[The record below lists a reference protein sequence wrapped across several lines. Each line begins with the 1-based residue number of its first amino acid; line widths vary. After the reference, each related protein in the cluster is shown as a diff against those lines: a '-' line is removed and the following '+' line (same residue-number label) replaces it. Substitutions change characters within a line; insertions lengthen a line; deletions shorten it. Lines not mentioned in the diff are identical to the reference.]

1 MFSIWCKMKHVSE
14 RDWVCTTC
22 GTDAWSGDYGRLCF
36 DAEFFDDDNIG
47 YNGVPI
53 DCAAC
58 DGDYPNCK
66 TSCPMYDNY

>member
-1 MFSIWCKMKHVSE
+1 MKHVSE

-58 DGDYPNCK
+58 DGDYRIAKQVVRCMITTK
-66 TSCPMYDNY
+66 RESLL